1 MLKGVK
7 NEKSDINNI
16 DIEKPSEIVAEPMS
30 GEEIPLSARIVA
42 VADVFDAL
50 SSQRVYKK
58 AWTEEE
64 VLNEIKAQSGKQFD
78 PEIVDIF
85 LELVPQIKA
94 IQNTWPDL

>member
-1 MLKGVK
+1 
-7 NEKSDINNI
+7 
-16 DIEKPSEIVAEPMS
+16 
-30 GEEIPLSARIVA
+30 
-42 VADVFDAL
+42 L